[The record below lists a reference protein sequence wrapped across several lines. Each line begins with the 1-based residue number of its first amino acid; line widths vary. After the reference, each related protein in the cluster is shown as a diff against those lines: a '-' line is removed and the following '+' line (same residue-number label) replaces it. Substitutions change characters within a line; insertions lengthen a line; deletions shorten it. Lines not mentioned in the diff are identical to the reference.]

1 MRCIKATM
9 MVATVA
15 AVTVLLLATTATA
28 QAATV
33 QTPTA
38 QATIV
43 RTPEGLNCS
52 TGYQPRYHFN
62 GPQLVATYPA
72 YAVCTN
78 PTDRTIQFR
87 VNVVC
92 GLAPDQTG
100 DWVTLQPHTDVP
112 QSSNAECPDYS
123 TGVGGV
129 TVEDELVS

>member
-9 MVATVA
+9 MMATVA

-28 QAATV
+28 QAAT
-33 QTPTA
+33 A
-38 QATIV
+38 
-43 RTPEGLNCS
+43 RTPEGLNCA
-52 TGYQPRYHFN
+52 TDYHPKYHLN

-78 PTDRTIQFR
+78 PTDRTIRFR

-92 GLAPDQTG
+92 GRALDQTG
-100 DWVTLQPHTDVP
+100 DWVTLQPYTDDP
-112 QSSNAECPDYS
+112 QSSDAECPDYS

>member
-33 QTPTA
+33 
-38 QATIV
+38 
-43 RTPEGLNCS
+43 RTPEGLNCG
-52 TGYQPRYHFN
+52 TDYQPKYHLN

-78 PTDRTIQFR
+78 PTDRTIRFR

-92 GLAPDQTG
+92 GRALDQTG
-100 DWVTLQPHTDVP
+100 DWVTLQPHTDGI
-112 QSSNAECPDYS
+112 SRAECPDYS

>member
-9 MVATVA
+9 MVATVVT
-15 AVTVLLLATTATA
+15 VTVLLLATTATA
-28 QAATV
+28 QA
-33 QTPTA
+33 
-38 QATIV
+38 TIA
-43 RTPEGLNCS
+43 RTPEGLNCA
-52 TGYQPRYHFN
+52 TAYQTKYHLN

-72 YAVCTN
+72 QAVCTN
-78 PTDRTIQFR
+78 PTDRTIRFR

-92 GLAPDQTG
+92 GLALDQTG
-100 DWVTLQPHTDVP
+100 DWVTLQPYTDVP